1 MSNLA
6 SGLTT
11 GSLFGDFLS
20 SLTGASLALLLPAIV
35 AMPALPPLLG
45 PAPDDVT
52 WLERE
57 SELIMRQLEALPP
70 SDLHGQLAPAANAA
84 AASASAAASR
94 RELLRARFAVADL
107 ALKVAAVSSS
117 SAYSVGAAPVARS
130 SRLEPSFFIVNG
142 DRIAQIDERNGSF
155 QRVHYN
161 DGSRA
166 VRFAPNA
173 SAGEALERLAAD
185 DSSEGAALRA
195 ITPDKGFVFVFVAPD
210 DKSFASFYRLRK
222 LLQQRQLGIGW
233 EPLPD
238 DGMVRFGEGANSGG
252 RSPTM
257 LGAAT
262 P

>member
-20 SLTGASLALLLPAIV
+20 SLTGASLALLLPAII
-35 AMPALPPLLG
+35 AMPALPTLLG
-45 PAPDDVT
+45 PAPDDIT

-57 SELIMRQLEALPP
+57 SGLIVHQLQAFPAAGH
-70 SDLHGQLAPAANAA
+70 HGQVAPVAEAA
-84 AASASAAASR
+84 AASASAAALR
-94 RELLRARFAVADL
+94 GELLRARIAVADL
-107 ALKVAAVSSS
+107 GLKAAAASSS
-117 SAYSVGAAPVARS
+117 SAYSVSAAPVARS
-130 SRLEPSFFIVNG
+130 SRLEPHFFIVSG
-142 DRIAQIDERNGSF
+142 DGITEIDERNGSF

-166 VRFAPNA
+166 MRFAPNA
-173 SAGEALERLAAD
+173 GAGEMLERLAAD
-185 DSSEGAALRA
+185 DSKEGAALRA
-195 ITPDKGFVFVFVAPD
+195 ITPDKGFVFAFVAPD

-222 LLQQRQLGIGW
+222 LLLQRQLGIGW

-238 DGMVRFGEGANSGG
+238 DGMVRFGEGKDGGG
-252 RSPTM
+252 RSATM